1 MIEAGPRGRGQL
13 HTARHQSDRYR
24 WEMVTRPAPAALRG
38 VVRNYTGYEEWS
50 AEPLCRREV
59 PSADVT
65 LILSP
70 DSELRLPERHTS
82 FVAALHDRCALVE
95 HPGEQRGVEVRLTPL
110 GARAL
115 FGVPMHELTN
125 RVVELDELGVRSD
138 LAERIWD
145 AEGWDGRFGVVDR
158 ALTAALDEAHPPSRE
173 LAWAWGKLLASDGRA
188 AIGALAQELGW
199 SHRRLI
205 GRFREGIGMPPK
217 ALARV
222 LRFQRVS
229 RLLRE
234 APEPRLAEVAFDC
247 GYYDQAHLNRDFREF
262 AGTTP
267 GEYLASR
274 LPDGGGVK
282 SVQDAQSAAA

>member
-1 MIEAGPRGRGQL
+1 
-13 HTARHQSDRYR
+13 
-24 WEMVTRPAPAALRG
+24 MVTRPAPRALRG
-38 VVRNYTGYEEWS
+38 YVRNYTGYEEWS

-110 GARAL
+110 GAHAL

-125 RVVELDELGVRSD
+125 RVVELNELGVRGE
-138 LAERIWD
+138 LVERMWD
-145 AEGWDGRFGVVDR
+145 ADGWESRFGVIDR
-158 ALTAALDEAHPPSRE
+158 ALYAALGDALPVSRE
-173 LAWAWGKLLASDGRA
+173 LAWAFACLRASEGRA
-188 AIGALAQELGW
+188 AIGSLARELGW

-217 ALARV
+217 TLARV
-222 LRFQRVS
+222 LRFERVS

-234 APEPRLAEVAFDC
+234 APEPRLAEAALDC

-267 GEYLASR
+267 GEYLSSR

-282 SVQDAQSAAA
+282 SVQDAAAAPA